1 MIGYQHLK
9 LWISAIL
16 IEKDSEAVKFNK
28 KLINTSNLMFETNF
42 ILINHKPSN
51 KFFKNRI
58 FFPLLACN
66 FVINFINATNI
77 YISRLIFIDE
87 SFC

>member
-1 MIGYQHLK
+1 
-9 LWISAIL
+9 
-16 IEKDSEAVKFNK
+16 
-28 KLINTSNLMFETNF
+28 MFETNF

-58 FFPLLACN
+58 FFPLPESN
-66 FVINFINATNI
+66 FVINLINATNI

-87 SFC
+87 SFISFIAILFKIESEKTS